1 MSEVLSGELGTPEA
15 KRAMRQN
22 ILVHVAGLRHLKA
35 DLSLVI
41 ERGGDKNVIQHLRCT
56 LVDVNK
62 LLEGCPDLDSHFR
75 SNDPTWGSDWENDV
89 LEWFTKGFM
98 I

>member
-1 MSEVLSGELGTPEA
+1 MTAELGTPEA
-15 KRAMRQN
+15 KRAMRTN
-22 ILVHVAGLRHLKA
+22 ILVHVEGLRALKA

-41 ERGGDKNVIQHLRCT
+41 ERGGDKNVTQHLRHT
-56 LVDVNK
+56 LGDVTK

-75 SNDPTWGSDWENDV
+75 TNDPTWVADWENSV